1 MDLHGRKP
9 LLLVAAIVCG
19 MLLCVYSP
27 SRAEEDDLDKSPPKG
42 IAAEDVIR
50 RFTTKEAEWKRAR
63 EQYSFRQSIDVKAM
77 AGESVVGEYRQVAD
91 ISYKQGQRVKNVVL
105 APQPSTNLSKE
116 DFEDLETRA
125 SLTISSDELPEYDV
139 VYSGQQKVD
148 ELHCYVFDVK
158 PKRIEKDKRYFEGR
172 IWVDDQDFQIVKNR
186 GKSVPDVKIV
196 KKKKVE
202 ENLFPLFTNYREQI
216 DGKYWFPTFSSAD
229 DTLHFQTN
237 DVRIKE
243 VLKFTNYQKVGSTAQ
258 AQSQK

>member
-1 MDLHGRKP
+1 MNCFSRER
-9 LLLVAAIVCG
+9 LLLFAALVCG
-19 MLLCVYSP
+19 TLLCLSPP
-27 SRAEEDDLDKSPPKG
+27 SRSEDSEVDKSPPKG
-42 IAAEDVIR
+42 MTAEEVIR
-50 RFTTKEAEWKRAR
+50 RFTAKEAEWKRVR

-77 AGESVVGEYRQVAD
+77 AGENIVGEYRQVAD
-91 ISYKQGQRVKNVVL
+91 ISYKLGQRVKNVVL

-125 SLTISSDELPEYDV
+125 SFTISSDELSGYDV
-139 VYSGQQKVD
+139 TYSGQQKVD

-158 PKRIEKDKRYFEGR
+158 PKQIEKDKRYFEGR

-186 GKSVPDVKIV
+186 GKSVPDIKIV

-202 ENLFPLFTNYREQI
+202 ENLFPLFTTYRELVE
-216 DGKYWFPTFSSAD
+216 GKYWFPTYSSAD

-243 VLKFTNYQKVGSTAQ
+243 VLNFTNYQRTGSTAPAQ
-258 AQSQK
+258 AQK